1 MEVFVK
7 TLTLPLPCPCP
18 CPCPLL
24 SVPVPLARALLPLPG
39 KGQRGNGHG
48 HGHGLGHGLGFIFHF
63 SRETNMAENSGSIL
77 VVGGG
82 ISGLTT
88 ALEAAEVGYEVF
100 LVEKNPYLGG
110 RVAQLNQYFPKLCPP
125 SCGLEI
131 NFRRIKENPRLK
143 VLTLAEVEEVH
154 GKPGS
159 YDVNVRLH
167 PRYVNENCTCCG
179 ECETVCETEMSNE
192 FNFGMNRIKGAHL
205 PFEMAFP
212 ARYLL
217 SPRIIGTEDAKR
229 CKDVC
234 KYDAIDLDMEAKTMN
249 LKVGAIV
256 WATGWEPY
264 DASRIDNLGFGRYPN
279 IITNMMMERLASPS
293 GPTRGKIL
301 RPSDDK
307 EPESIAFVQ
316 CAGSRDENHL
326 PYCSYVC
333 CMASLKQATYI
344 REQHPNAKV
353 HIFYI
358 DVRAPGQRYE
368 KFYKTIKADEN
379 VVLIKGKV
387 AEVQDAGNGD
397 VTVVA
402 ENAVTGEKISQ
413 TVQMAVLATGM
424 QPTAAARKLPAGELR
439 YNADGFVINDFKK
452 GGMFA
457 AGCANKPADVVSSN
471 QNATGMALKAIQ
483 TLKG

>member
-1 MEVFVK
+1 
-7 TLTLPLPCPCP
+7 
-18 CPCPLL
+18 
-24 SVPVPLARALLPLPG
+24 
-39 KGQRGNGHG
+39 
-48 HGHGLGHGLGFIFHF
+48 
-63 SRETNMAENSGSIL
+63 MAENSGSIL

-88 ALEAAEVGYEVF
+88 ALEAAETGYEVF

-110 RVAQLNQYFPKLCPP
+110 RVSQLNQYFPKLCPP

-131 NFRRIKENPRLK
+131 NFRRIKDNPKIK

-154 GKPGS
+154 GKPGN
-159 YDVNVRLH
+159 YDATIKIS

-179 ECETVCETEMSNE
+179 DCENVCETEIPSE
-192 FNFGMNRIKGAHL
+192 FNFGMNKIRGAFL
-205 PFEMAFP
+205 PFDMAFP
-212 ARYLL
+212 SRYVI
-217 SPRIIGTEDAKR
+217 SPQIIGTEDAKR
-229 CKDVC
+229 CKEAC
-234 KYDAIDLDMEAKTMN
+234 KYDAIDLDMAAKTIN
-249 LKVGAIV
+249 LKVGAVV

-264 DASRIDNLGFGRYPN
+264 DAAKIDNLGFARYPN

-293 GPTRGKIL
+293 GPTSGKII

-326 PYCSYVC
+326 PYCSYIC
-333 CMASLKQATYI
+333 CMASLKQTTYI
-344 REQHPNAKV
+344 RERYPDAKV
-353 HIFYI
+353 YIFYI

-368 KFYKTIKADEN
+368 KFYKKIKADEN
-379 VVLIKGKV
+379 VILIKGKV
-387 AEVQDAGNGD
+387 AEVEEAENGNI
-397 VTVVA
+397 TVVA
-402 ENAVTGEKISQ
+402 ENAVTGEKIRQ
-413 TVQMAVLATGM
+413 EAEMVVLATGM
-424 QPTAAARKLPAGELR
+424 QPTAAAKKLPADLR
-439 YNADGFVINDFKK
+439 YNADGFVINDFEK

-483 TLKG
+483 TLRN